1 MDRSACTRRHARAHA
16 HRPTARRSGRRV
28 FLPAASGTH
37 PLQPVLELRHFRREF
52 VHIPLARRLR
62 RLRGRNGRS
71 LARCAAAHAALRK
84 ASDAENS
91 KRCDGREY
99 LDATKIARGFLCK
112 RLRRLDF
119 TTIRIESPQDVH
131 TARSRPE
138 MHASER
144 AQTPKSKDARAEIAR
159 LSQRKRLR
167 RADAT
172 QR

>member
-1 MDRSACTRRHARAHA
+1 MRRGTRRATQGERFGA
-16 HRPTARRSGRRV
+16 
-28 FLPAASGTH
+28 
-37 PLQPVLELRHFRREF
+37 LQAMRWQ
-52 VHIPLARRLR
+52 
-62 RLRGRNGRS
+62 
-71 LARCAAAHAALRK
+71 
-84 ASDAENS
+84 
-91 KRCDGREY
+91 REY